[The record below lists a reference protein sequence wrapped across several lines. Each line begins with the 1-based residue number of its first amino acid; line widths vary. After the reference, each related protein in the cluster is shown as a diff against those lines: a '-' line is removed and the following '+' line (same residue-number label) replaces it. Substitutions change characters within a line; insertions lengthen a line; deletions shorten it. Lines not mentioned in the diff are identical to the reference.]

1 MKNAIFKGLLS
12 IGVLAAGL
20 SSGSAQAA
28 GLIGDTVNAQLG
40 ATGSSPFLN
49 QNAEVTEPGV
59 EFTAVGAQNATISL
73 DVKDNSFDIIY
84 NLTTLSGVG
93 FPSTWSL
100 SDLDFGNL
108 GFITDVTLASGNS
121 SLINNISFTEDSVQ
135 VDLADIVTS
144 RDGSVNTWSFDIAT
158 SNSTQSVPEPT
169 TILGTAAALS
179 LGILKKKKG
188 AKLAT
193 TEAE

>member
-1 MKNAIFKGLLS
+1 MKKIIFKGLLS

-28 GLIGDTVNAQLG
+28 GLIGDTVNGQLD
-40 ATGSSPFLN
+40 ATGFGTLIN
-49 QNAEVTEPGV
+49 RNAVVTDPGV
-59 EFTAVGAQNATISL
+59 EFNFSNVLSL
-73 DVKDNSFDIIY
+73 DVKDDSFDITY
-84 NLTTLSGVG
+84 DLTSFGAVG
-93 FPSTWSL
+93 TTTTWTL

-121 SLINNISFTEDSVQ
+121 SLINNLSFTEDSVQ
-135 VDLADIVTS
+135 VDFANITRAD
-144 RDGSVNTWSFDIAT
+144 GQVNTFSFDIAN

-169 TILGTAAALS
+169 TILGTAAAL
-179 LGILKKKKG
+179 GFGVLKKKKG